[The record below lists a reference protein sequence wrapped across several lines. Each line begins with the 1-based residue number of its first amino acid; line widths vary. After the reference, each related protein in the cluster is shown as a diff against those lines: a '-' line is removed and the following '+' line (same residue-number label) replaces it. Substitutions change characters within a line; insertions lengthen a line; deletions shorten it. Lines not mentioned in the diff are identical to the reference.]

1 MKLKTPDDPSITAW
15 NEKTVAVN
23 GLKRELLEITRAKE
37 QGREL
42 YLSERRANL
51 RPLMSLDGYTN
62 LSAAAFHEEQRRLDR
77 REGELLEEIQRQEA
91 ALDSIKGKR
100 SKAIVSAN
108 MATFIDILRR
118 RAHAL
123 IEVSKCNELEEEFH
137 YALKSANVSSSLRGM
152 IVKDV
157 GNWNDSQSLV
167 RFHVIELKQYF
178 DELRNE
184 DFEK

>member
-62 LSAAAFHEEQRRLDR
+62 LSAAAFHEEQRRLDK

-91 ALDSIKGKR
+91 ALESIKGKR

-108 MATFIDILRR
+108 MATFIEILRR

-137 YALKSANVSSSLRGM
+137 YLLKTVDVHSNLRAM
-152 IVKDV
+152 VVKAT
-157 GNWNDSQSLV
+157 GNWSDPQSLCQ
-167 RFHVIELKQYF
+167 FHLAELRRYF
-178 DELRNE
+178 DEFKNE
-184 DFEK
+184 SFE